1 MKDLEK
7 SGSFLLYFHGDI
19 LVYMSLTADD
29 LQSIRTMV
37 QDAVGTTVRDEV
49 STQIKPLTNK
59 IEAIHNDIK
68 EIYKMISDLQSST
81 ITDKSFKKKSLE
93 DKLLT
98 VNAELLAMAK
108 QAGITLPR

>member
-1 MKDLEK
+1 
-7 SGSFLLYFHGDI
+7 
-19 LVYMSLTADD
+19 MSLTTDD
-29 LQSIRTMV
+29 LQDIQTIIK
-37 QDAVGTTVRDEV
+37 DE
-49 STQIKPLTNK
+49 INPLRGD
-59 IEAIHNDIK
+59 IEALSNDIK
-68 EIYKMISDLQSST
+68 EIYEMISELQSST

>member
-1 MKDLEK
+1 
-7 SGSFLLYFHGDI
+7 
-19 LVYMSLTADD
+19 MSLTTDD
-29 LQSIRTMV
+29 LQDIRTIIK
-37 QDAVGTTVRDEV
+37 DE
-49 STQIKPLTNK
+49 INPLRGD
-59 IEAIHNDIK
+59 IEALSNDIK
-68 EIYKMISDLQSST
+68 EIYEMISELQSST

>member
-1 MKDLEK
+1 
-7 SGSFLLYFHGDI
+7 
-19 LVYMSLTADD
+19 MSLTTDD
-29 LQSIRTMV
+29 LQDIRTIIK
-37 QDAVGTTVRDEV
+37 DE
-49 STQIKPLTNK
+49 INPLRGD
-59 IEAIHNDIK
+59 IEALSNDIK
-68 EIYKMISDLQSST
+68 EIYEMMSELQSST